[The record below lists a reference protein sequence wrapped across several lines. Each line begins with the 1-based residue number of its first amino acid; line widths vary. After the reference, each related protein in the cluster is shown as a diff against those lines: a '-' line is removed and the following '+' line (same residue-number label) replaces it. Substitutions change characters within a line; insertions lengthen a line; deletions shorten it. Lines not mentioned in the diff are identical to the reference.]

1 MASPQNVTLHFTTLC
16 SIANSKYNVL
26 TASNT
31 VEISFRVV
39 SNKTRSMR
47 EFTTVVAFD
56 ALKNA
61 QFHQDTAWAA
71 LMADTV
77 VRDEMVDFVKIE
89 ALKPGSN
96 EYYDPVVAGNV

>member
-1 MASPQNVTLHFTTLC
+1 MADPQNVTLHFTTLC

-26 TASNT
+26 AAT
-31 VEISFRVV
+31 VEIAFRVV

-47 EFTTVVAFD
+47 EFTTTVAFD
-56 ALKNA
+56 ELKNA

-77 VRDEMVDFVKIE
+77 VRDDMVSFVKIE

-96 EYYDPVVAGNV
+96 EYYDPMAAGDV

>member
-1 MASPQNVTLHFTTLC
+1 VTLHFTTLC

-56 ALKNA
+56 ALKKNA
-61 QFHQDTAWAA
+61 HHQDTAWA
-71 LMADTV
+71 
-77 VRDEMVDFVKIE
+77 
-89 ALKPGSN
+89 
-96 EYYDPVVAGNV
+96 

>member
-1 MASPQNVTLHFTTLC
+1 MADPQSVTLHFTTLC

-26 TASNT
+26 TASTT

-39 SNKTRSMR
+39 SNKTRAMR
-47 EFTTVVAFD
+47 EFMTTVAFD
-56 ALKNA
+56 ELKNA
-61 QFHQDTAWAA
+61 QFHQDAAWAA

-77 VRDEMVDFVKIE
+77 VRDDMVNFVKIE

-96 EYYDPVVAGNV
+96 EYYDPIASGDV